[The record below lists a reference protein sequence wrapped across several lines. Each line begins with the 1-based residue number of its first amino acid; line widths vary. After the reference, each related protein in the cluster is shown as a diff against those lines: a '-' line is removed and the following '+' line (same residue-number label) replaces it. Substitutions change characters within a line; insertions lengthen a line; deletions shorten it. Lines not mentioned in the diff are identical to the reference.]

1 MVKIENMNKILKK
14 AHAEGYA
21 VGSFSPRYT
30 KMILPIV
37 QAAIETNSP
46 VILQISEKEIY
57 RHVVNINKFAD
68 EFFKVV
74 TELEPT
80 IPIVLHLDHT
90 KDFEIIKQAIGAGF
104 TSVMID
110 ASEHEFDKN
119 AEITKRIA
127 DYAHPFGI
135 TVEGELGR
143 IGTTDFVETDK
154 DEEFYTNPAEAK
166 SFCELTNID
175 ALAVSVGTAHGSYT
189 VNQPRID
196 YERLESI
203 NRMVGI
209 PLVLHGGS
217 GVPSEMVSKA
227 VRMPS
232 GGVSKVNIATDVEQT
247 MLKVIG
253 KESHMTEEE
262 LNGYPQEIIANAR
275 KAVNELVK
283 EKIKYYL
290 LSGGKAK

>member
-1 MVKIENMNKILKK
+1 
-14 AHAEGYA
+14 
-21 VGSFSPRYT
+21 
-30 KMILPIV
+30 MILPIV

-154 DEEFYTNPAEAK
+154 DEEFYTNPVEAK

-196 YERLESI
+196 YERLENI

-262 LNGYPQEIIANAR
+262 LNGYPQEIIENAR

-290 LSGGKAK
+290 LSDGKAK